1 MADSRRDKGIS
12 LAKGPVGVIGL
23 LALIY
28 GITALIFGGHSFATQ
43 PLDGTVTGKTW
54 LGLEVNAWSSLLFI
68 GAGALLLFGAPLHW
82 GAKSLSLIVGLALGA
97 ASVIALVDGDD
108 VFGIFA
114 ANGLSA
120 LVWGVAAAVLLI
132 LALVPRV
139 GGKNTADDDQADPP
153 RESRRVERESRRAQT
168 GASDRAAHANGTH
181 GAGSRMTPAAAGTPT
196 SGGTTPRRRGRRR
209 CRPRSSPGGPPRL
222 RARTRAAWRA
232 RDGGRRG

>member
-82 GAKSLSLIVGLALGA
+82 GAKSLSLIVGLAL
-97 ASVIALVDGDD
+97 
-108 VFGIFA
+108 
-114 ANGLSA
+114 
-120 LVWGVAAAVLLI
+120 VA
-132 LALVPRV
+132 
-139 GGKNTADDDQADPP
+139 G
-153 RESRRVERESRRAQT
+153 
-168 GASDRAAHANGTH
+168 
-181 GAGSRMTPAAAGTPT
+181 
-196 SGGTTPRRRGRRR
+196 RG
-209 CRPRSSPGGPPRL
+209 
-222 RARTRAAWRA
+222 
-232 RDGGRRG
+232 